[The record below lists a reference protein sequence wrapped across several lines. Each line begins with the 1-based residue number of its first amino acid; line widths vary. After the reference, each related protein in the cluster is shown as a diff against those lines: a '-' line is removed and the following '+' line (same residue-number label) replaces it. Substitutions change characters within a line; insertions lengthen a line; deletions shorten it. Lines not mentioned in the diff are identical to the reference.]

1 MVSVWNSTRDID
13 YGNEGFSC
21 SVQERMAKWVLLGYL
36 VPAGR
41 TLGHWVGDI
50 ALVIWRVDHVGP
62 TGVAEPDSVLVRRDL
77 VIDEYCSRDGWWCYW
92 SLRVY
97 FGYDGDSGWPVGCN
111 WCVGSGEECWI
122 VAVVSECVG
131 DDLRA

>member
-1 MVSVWNSTRDID
+1 MAGVLPETLTTKTRALVARNKKGW
-13 YGNEGFSC
+13 GNGFC
-21 SVQERMAKWVLLGYL
+21 WGYL

-62 TGVAEPDSVLVRRDL
+62 PGVAEPDSVLVRGDL

-131 DDLRA
+131 D